1 MKNPATLQRV
11 TRHSQRGIVMIIALV
26 VLVAMSLAGL
36 ALLRSMSTGVAIA
49 GNVAFKQN
57 ATSVG
62 DLGLEA
68 ARLWLVTEG
77 AKPGELLNVSNT
89 DEGYHAAWSAGFD
102 PLTYDWGTGIKDY
115 TADDGTG
122 NRVRYVI
129 HRLCS
134 VEGSLSV
141 AGQQC
146 VIPTGEVE
154 KGTGGGG
161 ASGPGVSA
169 AIKRP
174 YFRVTARVDG
184 PRDTVSYVQMVMF

>member
-1 MKNPATLQRV
+1 
-11 TRHSQRGIVMIIALV
+11 MIIALV

-36 ALLRSMSTGVAIA
+36 ALLRNMSTGVAIA

-68 ARLWLVTEG
+68 ARLWLITEG
-77 AKPGELLNVSNT
+77 AKPGELLNEDNT
-89 DEGYHAAWSAGFD
+89 GQGYSASWSTGFN
-102 PLTYDWGTGIKDY
+102 PLTYDWSGGVHKVHTD
-115 TADDGTG
+115 DDGTG
-122 NRVRYVI
+122 NRVVYVI

-134 VEGSLSV
+134 QSGTLSA

-154 KGTGGGG
+154 KGSGGGG

-174 YFRVTARVDG
+174 YFRVTTRVEG
-184 PRDTVSYVQMVMF
+184 PRGTVSYVQMVMY

>member
-1 MKNPATLQRV
+1 MRSTHNFKA
-11 TRHSQRGIVMIIALV
+11 QRGIVLIIALV

-36 ALLRSMSTGVAIA
+36 ALLRNLSSGVAIA

-68 ARLWLVTEG
+68 ARDWLVKKG
-77 AKPGELLNVSNT
+77 AEPGEKLNTSDTAN
-89 DEGYHAAWSAGFD
+89 GYHALWSTGFN
-102 PLTYDWGTGIKDY
+102 PLTFDWSTGVKEQ

-122 NRVRYVI
+122 NRVRYII

-134 VEGSLSV
+134 QEGTLSS

-146 VIPTGEVE
+146 VIPQGEVE
-154 KGTGGGG
+154 KGSGGGG
-161 ASGPGVSA
+161 ASGPSVSA

-174 YFRVTARVDG
+174 YFRITARVDG